1 MVPTPVRKGF
11 KAPVDLDETLSSL
24 GLDELAAPPG
34 VAAAEPA
41 TANADASIKQ
51 SRILIVDDEPFN
63 VLVVKKFLHHSG
75 YTNTLAETDATKA
88 LELIRKEMPDIV
100 LLDVMMPGVSGLD
113 ILRTMKASGGE
124 LAQIPVVILTASPE
138 AHIKTQA
145 LELGATDFLS
155 KPVETN
161 ELVLRVR
168 NVLAAKL
175 HFDSVARHSV
185 EMERQVALRTHELA
199 ASRRQIIFCLARAAE
214 FRDNDTGMHVI
225 RVGKFAGLIAQ
236 EMGFK
241 PHQVEALEQ
250 AAQLHDVGKI
260 GIPDSILHKPG
271 KLEPD
276 EFELI
281 KKHCGFGNKIVQSMP
296 ENEWTALRHHT
307 ELGMM
312 LLNVKASPIMRLA
325 SRVALTH
332 HEWWNGE
339 GYPLGLAGEDIPIEG
354 RITAVADVYD
364 ALSSR
369 RPYKK
374 PFPRETCFQ
383 MIEEKRGTQFDSK
396 VLDAFFKCSHL
407 IVEVQLQYVDSE

>member
-1 MVPTPVRKGF
+1 MVTTATRKGF
-11 KAPVDLDETLSSL
+11 KSPVSLDETLFSL
-24 GLDELAAPPG
+24 GLDELAEKPKSAS
-34 VAAAEPA
+34 AERVSPQ
-41 TANADASIKQ
+41 ADTSLKQ
-51 SRILIVDDEPFN
+51 TRILIVDDEPFN
-63 VLVVKKFLHHSG
+63 VLVVKKFLHNSG
-75 YTNTLAETDATKA
+75 YTNTLTLTDATKA
-88 LELIRKEMPDIV
+88 LELIRNEMPDIV
-100 LLDVMMPGVSGLD
+100 LLDVMMPEVSGLD
-113 ILRTMKASGGE
+113 ILRTMKATGGDV
-124 LAQIPVVILTASPE
+124 AQIPVVILTASPE
-138 AHIKTQA
+138 SHIKTQA

-155 KPVETN
+155 KPVESN

-175 HFDSVARHSV
+175 HFDSLARHSA
-185 EMERQVALRTHELA
+185 ELERQVELRTHELA
-199 ASRRQIIFCLARAAE
+199 ASRRQIIYCLARAAE
-214 FRDNDTGMHVI
+214 FRDNDTGLHVI
-225 RVGKFAGLIAQ
+225 RVGKFAGLIARQ
-236 EMGFK
+236 MGFK

-260 GIPDSILHKPG
+260 GIPDAILHKPG

-276 EFELI
+276 EFEVI

-296 ENEWTALRHHT
+296 ENEWAALRHHS
-307 ELGMM
+307 ELGSL

-374 PFPRETCFQ
+374 PFPREKCFE
-383 MIEEKRGTQFDSK
+383 MLEEKRGTQFDAN
-396 VLDAFFKCSHL
+396 VLDAFFNCSHE
-407 IVEVQLQYVDSE
+407 IVDVQLQYVDSE